1 MSNRPHS
8 RVKRVSNANVKVEK
22 KEIKSPKTNII
33 KNIIGALIKK

>member
-8 RVKRVSNANVKVEK
+8 RVKRVSDATVKVEK
-22 KEIKSPKTNII
+22 KEIKSPKTSVI